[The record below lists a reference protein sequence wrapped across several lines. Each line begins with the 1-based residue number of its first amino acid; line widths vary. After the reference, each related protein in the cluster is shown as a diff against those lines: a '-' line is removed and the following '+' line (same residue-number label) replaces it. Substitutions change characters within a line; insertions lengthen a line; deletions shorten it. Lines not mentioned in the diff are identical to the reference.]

1 MKTKILLL
9 SFLMLSACVIGRAAV
24 ISVVNGDN
32 LQTKINDATAGDVL
46 IVGPGNY
53 AGVTISKKLTLLGP
67 GYFRAGGAASIASVT
82 FDANS
87 AGSYFSGFEVT
98 GACQINGS
106 NITAKRN
113 KLAALFYIGNG
124 ASFSNIVVVEN
135 YCMNTVYI
143 GSSSSYQMSNFR
155 FANNICLSS
164 INFDTGSTSSGLV
177 VNNTFRPDSS
187 TTSSN
192 VFITYGDGI
201 QNVSFYNNIFTTG
214 FGTSSTSRMFHDA
227 SRVPLNF
234 KWNIVGP
241 GTTVIPIPTDNLT
254 NQNWS
259 PLYAGYPTNITGLNN
274 ADGRVLLKAL
284 SPAINYGRKAP
295 YGTSDPV
302 TDAGVF
308 GGDQPYVLSGIPVGP
323 SIYSMNVPSL
333 AAANSV
339 IPVTIKAKT
348 NN

>member
-1 MKTKILLL
+1 MKTKVLLF
-9 SFLMLSACVIGRAAV
+9 SFLMLSASLLSRAAV

-32 LQTKINDATAGDVL
+32 LQTKITNATAGDVL
-46 IVGPGNY
+46 VVGPGNY

-67 GYFRAGGAASIASVT
+67 GYFRPGGAASVSSVT
-82 FDANS
+82 FDVNS

-98 GACQINGS
+98 STCQISGS

-113 KLAALFYIGNG
+113 KFAGNFLIGNG
-124 ASFSNIVVVEN
+124 ASFSNIVAIEN
-135 YCMNTVYI
+135 YCLGIVYI
-143 GSSSSYQMSNFR
+143 GSSSSYQLSNFR
-155 FANNICLSS
+155 FANNICFGNLQ
-164 INFDTGSTSSGLV
+164 IDTGSTSAGLV

-187 TTSSN
+187 IASGSVT
-192 VFITYGDGI
+192 VTYDNGV
-201 QNVSFYNNIFTTG
+201 QNISFYNNIFTTG
-214 FGTSSTSRMFHDA
+214 FGTGSTSRMFHDA

-241 GTTVIPIPTDNLT
+241 TTTAIPIPSNNLT

-259 PLYAGYPTNITGLNN
+259 PLYAGYPTNVTGLNN

-284 SPAINYGRKAP
+284 SPAINFGRKAP
-295 YGTSDPV
+295 YGTSDTV
-302 TDAGVF
+302 TDAGAF
-308 GGDQPYVLSGIPVGP
+308 GGDQPYILSGIPIGP

>member
-1 MKTKILLL
+1 MKTRFLLL
-9 SFLMLSACVIGRAAV
+9 SFLMLSASLLSRAAV

-32 LQTKINDATAGDVL
+32 LQTKITNATAGDVL
-46 IVGPGNY
+46 VVGPGNY
-53 AGVTISKKLTLLGP
+53 AAVTISKKLTLLGP
-67 GYFRAGGAASIASVT
+67 GYFRPGEGATVDGVT
-82 FDANS
+82 FDANGS
-87 AGSYFSGFEVT
+87 GSYFSGFEVT
-98 GACQINGS
+98 GAFQISGN

-113 KLAALFYIGNG
+113 KVTNIFYVGYG
-124 ASFSNIVVVEN
+124 ASLSNVIAIEN
-135 YCMNTVYI
+135 YCLGTVNI
-143 GSSSSYQMSNFR
+143 GSSSSYQLSNFR
-155 FANNICLSS
+155 FANNICLSNVS
-164 INFDTGSTSSGLV
+164 FDTGSTSSGFV

-187 TTSSN
+187 TASAN
-192 VFITYGDGI
+192 IYITYGDGI

-241 GTTVIPIPTDNLT
+241 GTTVIPIPVDNLT

-259 PLYAGYPTNITGLNN
+259 PLYAGYPTNVTGLNN
-274 ADGRVLLKAL
+274 ADGRTLLKAL

-295 YGTSDPV
+295 YGTSDTV
-302 TDAGVF
+302 TNVGAF
-308 GGDQPYVLSGIPVGP
+308 GGDQPYILSGIPVGP

>member
-1 MKTKILLL
+1 MKTRFLLL
-9 SFLMLSACVIGRAAV
+9 SFLMVSAVIISQAAV

-32 LQTKINDATAGDVL
+32 LQTKITNATAGDVL
-46 IVGPGNY
+46 VVGPGTY
-53 AGVTISKKLTLLGP
+53 AGVTISKKLTLIGP
-67 GYFRAGGAASIASVT
+67 GYFRSGGAATVAGVT
-82 FDANS
+82 FDANGS
-87 AGSYFSGFEVT
+87 GSYFSGFEVT
-98 GACQINGS
+98 GAFQISGN

-113 KLAALFYIGNG
+113 KVTNNFYVGYG
-124 ASFSNIVVVEN
+124 ASLANIIVSEN
-135 YCMNTVYI
+135 YCSALVLI
-143 GSSSSYQMSNFR
+143 GSSSSYQLSNFR
-155 FANNICLSS
+155 FSNNICLSNV
-164 INFDTGSTSSGLV
+164 NFDTGSTSSGLV

-187 TTSSN
+187 TSSGN
-192 VFITYGDGI
+192 IYITYGDGV

-214 FGTSSTSRMFHDA
+214 FGTSATSRLFHDA
-227 SRVPLNF
+227 TRTPLNF

-241 GTTVIPIPTDNLT
+241 GSTVIPIPANNLT

-259 PLYAGYPTNITGLNN
+259 PLFAGFPSNITGLND

-284 SPAINYGRKAP
+284 SPALNYGRKSP
-295 YGTSDPV
+295 YGVSDPT
-302 TDAGVF
+302 TDAGAF

-323 SIYSMNVPSL
+323 YIYSMAVPSL

>member
-1 MKTKILLL
+1 MKTKFLLL
-9 SFLMLSACVIGRAAV
+9 SILMLSACLIGQAAV

-32 LQTKINDATAGDVL
+32 LQTKITNATAGDILV
-46 IVGPGNY
+46 VGPGNY

-67 GYFRAGGAASIASVT
+67 GYFRPGGAASIAAVT

-98 GACQINGS
+98 GACQISGS
-106 NITAKRN
+106 NITVKRN
-113 KLAALFYIGNG
+113 KLTSTFYVGYG
-124 ASFSNIVVVEN
+124 ASLSNVIAIEN
-135 YCMNTVYI
+135 YCLGTVFI
-143 GSSSSYQMSNFR
+143 GSSSSYQLSNFR
-155 FANNICLSS
+155 FNNNICLL
-164 INFDTGSTSSGLV
+164 NLQFDTGSTSSGLV

-187 TTSSN
+187 TTSGN
-192 VFITYGDGI
+192 VNISYGDGI

-227 SRVPLNF
+227 SRTPLNF

-241 GTTVIPIPTDNLT
+241 GTTVIPIPVDNLT

-259 PLYAGYPTNITGLNN
+259 PLYAGYPTNVTGLNN

-302 TDAGVF
+302 TDAGAF
-308 GGDQPYVLSGIPVGP
+308 GGDQPYILSGIPVGP